1 MFRSFI
7 LDLLAIVYIRNI
19 LYVRLIL
26 VPVTVILSFVLSFF
40 FFFFFKQKTAYEM
53 RISDWSS
60 DVCSSDLFVLVA
72 LAAVGVFVVL
82 LLQRSLISSTRKAVP
97 ETMGELFLGYR
108 DLIGTPRGQRTYGYV
123 FVNSIFHSGVFTWLG
138 VYFEQR
144 YGLGPVGIGVA
155 LLGYGIP
162 GFLFGPLIGRAA
174 DRWGRARLLPIGLGL
189 GALGAATLFSTV
201 PCYSRLWP

>member
-1 MFRSFI
+1 MAGGMAFGSTFGAV
-7 LDLLAIVYIRNI
+7 LEPLLGWRG
-19 LYVRLIL
+19 
-26 VPVTVILSFVLSFF
+26 
-40 FFFFFKQKTAYEM
+40 
-53 RISDWSS
+53 
-60 DVCSSDLFVLVA
+60 LFVLVA

-174 DRWGRARLLPIGLGL
+174 DRWGSARLLPLGLGL
-189 GALGAATLFSTV
+189 DRKRTV
-201 PCYSRLWP
+201 GKGKRVAMRVESGWRRIINKKKT